1 MHHVSMT
8 REPSH
13 LTRYQRLELA
23 LEACCDER
31 TVVRALRGEPVKST
45 TARRILR
52 AAIGLGIKL
61 DPIRVQGAGAT
72 GSR

>member
-1 MHHVSMT
+1 MNDDA
-8 REPSH
+8 SH

-31 TVVRALRGEPVKST
+31 TVIRALRGDPVKST

-52 AAIGLGIKL
+52 AAKGLGIKL
-61 DPIRVQGAGAT
+61 DPIQVQGPGTT
-72 GSR
+72 GSS